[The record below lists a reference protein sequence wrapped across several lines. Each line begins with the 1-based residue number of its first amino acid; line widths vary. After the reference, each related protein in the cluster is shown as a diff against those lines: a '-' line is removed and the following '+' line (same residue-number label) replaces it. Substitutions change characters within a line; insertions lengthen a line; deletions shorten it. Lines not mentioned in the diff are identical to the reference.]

1 MKYILKLAFP
11 LIVIIILAGLVI
23 SSMSNPN
30 PVVVLATV
38 TLVTIVL
45 LVQLRKIRKNAK
57 KHYRNAKNST
67 RSANASTKSSKSTNT
82 GLTPQQV
89 QAAQNE
95 LRGIAQ
101 RFSTREQL
109 TAHADMQISVTSNG
123 DGTFSI
129 NYNIIRDG
137 HEESYSAQVDSAA
150 QVVLNDLEW
159 KLSDAVKNLK
169 I

>member
-45 LVQLRKIRKNAK
+45 LVQLRKIRKKSK
-57 KHYRNAKNST
+57 KHYRNFTKSTNS
-67 RSANASTKSSKSTNT
+67 ASTKASKSTNT

>member
-30 PVVVLATV
+30 PVVVIATV

-45 LVQLRKIRKNAK
+45 LVQLRKIRKKSK
-57 KHYRNAKNST
+57 KHYRNFTKSTNS
-67 RSANASTKSSKSTNT
+67 ASTKASKSTNT

-95 LRGIAQ
+95 LRSIAQ

-150 QVVLNDLEW
+150 QVVLNDLDW